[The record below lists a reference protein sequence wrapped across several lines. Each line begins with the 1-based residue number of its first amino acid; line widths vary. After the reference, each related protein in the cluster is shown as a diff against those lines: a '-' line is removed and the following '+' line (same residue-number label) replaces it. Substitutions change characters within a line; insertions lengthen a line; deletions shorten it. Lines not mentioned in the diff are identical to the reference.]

1 MPIIATKAI
10 IKTTFMVVDE
20 NDCVTSSH
28 PVELESDLTMDGF
41 AQSLS
46 DLLETKESLNV
57 SDEVNMLVRTG
68 NIVTLGSIQTNSITS
83 SKYIGDT
90 SIISEVTGTTKTLN
104 STDNGLVLMFTNA
117 SAVTITVPTGLAV
130 GFTITAI
137 QAGAGQLTF
146 SPSSTTI
153 NNRQSHTKSAG
164 QWAVVS
170 LIQRTTNNFVLGGDT
185 AA

>member
-1 MPIIATKAI
+1 MPIIATKAT
-10 IKTTFMVVDE
+10 IKTTFLVVDE
-20 NDCVTSSH
+20 KGIVTSTH
-28 PVELESDLTMDGF
+28 PQELETDLNADGF
-41 AQSLS
+41 IQSLGN
-46 DLLETKESLNV
+46 LLEIKESLS
-57 SDEVNMLVRTG
+57 SDEVSMLVRTG
-68 NIVTLGSIQTNSITS
+68 NIVSLGSIQANSVTS

-90 SIISEVTGTTKTLN
+90 SIVSEITGTSKTLS
-104 STDNGLVLMFTNA
+104 STDNGLVLMFT
-117 SAVTITVPTGLAV
+117 SGTAVTITVPTGLPV

-146 SPSSTTI
+146 SASSTTI

-170 LIQRTTNNFVLGGDT
+170 LIQRTTNNFVLAGDT